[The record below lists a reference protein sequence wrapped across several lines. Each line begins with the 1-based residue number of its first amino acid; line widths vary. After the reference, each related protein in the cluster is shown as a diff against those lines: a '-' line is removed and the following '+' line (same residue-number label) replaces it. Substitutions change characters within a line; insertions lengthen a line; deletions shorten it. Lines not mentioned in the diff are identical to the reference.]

1 MTRFLVKVVKYWY
14 LYLIPILLIPTAATL
29 YGLRKETVYESNAT
43 IYVQTNTF
51 LKDFQAQDDNSF
63 ATKAQNVSD
72 AMSQLLESESFLVS
86 VARDTSLKNM
96 FDLDSPAGQDAV
108 AARIYGNISVS
119 ANSTRNIVF
128 VTAADRASAPVGPQV
143 AKELAGAVI
152 TEFVAFY
159 ANKELDTLKAAQD
172 FYGKQLADIN
182 AKVTDDTKKV
192 SDYQK
197 QHPEVLTLTGASD
210 PTYVGLTTQR
220 DADQATQRTVQSNAD
235 SVAQAMEAAK
245 TGTSYDVKPLDSPTL
260 PKSATVKI
268 SKVLVYPIGALVTLL
283 ALLAIIAGIQTKLD
297 RKVYNRQDVEGILDK
312 LEWDPTAVEV
322 MPIISTNGGR
332 GSISWDDREN
342 SPVPALM
349 TPVLASL
356 PRPARKQLR
365 SGTTQAPR
373 RESQPESARSSSY
386 INEEP

>member
-1 MTRFLVKVVKYWY
+1 MTRFLVKLVKYWY

-29 YGLRKETVYESNAT
+29 YGQRKETVYESNAT

-72 AMSQLLESESFLVS
+72 AMGQLLQTETFLVS
-86 VARDTSLKNM
+86 VARDTSLKNQY
-96 FDLDSPAGQDAV
+96 DLGSSAGQDAA
-108 AARIYGNISVS
+108 AARIGGNIAVS
-119 ANSTRNIVF
+119 ANNTRNIVF
-128 VTAADRASAPVGPQV
+128 VTAADRFSAQV
-143 AKELAGAVI
+143 AKELAEAVI

-159 ANKELDTLKAAQD
+159 ANQELATLKQAQD
-172 FYGKQLADIN
+172 FYSKQAADID
-182 AKVTDDTKKV
+182 AKVLDDGKKL

-197 QHPEVLTLTGASD
+197 QHPEVLTLAGAND
-210 PTYVGLTTQR
+210 PTWVDLKNKQL
-220 DADQATQRTVQSNAD
+220 ADQTSQSSIHSNVD
-235 SVAQAMEAAK
+235 SVQQAMDAAN
-245 TGTSYDVKPLDSPTL
+245 TGTSYDVKPLDPPTL

-268 SKVLVYPIGALVTLL
+268 SKVLVYPIGALVAVL

-322 MPIISTNGGR
+322 MPVISTNGGR
-332 GSISWDDREN
+332 GSISWEDREN

-373 RESQPESARSSSY
+373 RESQSESARRSSY
-386 INEEP
+386 IDEGP